1 MDKTKAYVK
10 EHYSESGLSIGDVC
24 RTLGVSESYFSSVF
38 KKETGESFV
47 SYLTEYRMETAARL
61 LLETSDKSYVIGKKV
76 GFEDANYFSYVFKK
90 QYGVSPTRYRKREE
104 AK

>member
-1 MDKTKAYVK
+1 
-10 EHYSESGLSIGDVC
+10 
-24 RTLGVSESYFSSVF
+24 
-38 KKETGESFV
+38 
-47 SYLTEYRMETAARL
+47 METAARL

-104 AK
+104 VK